1 MSTSAAQATP
11 SPLPPHRQPPPEPSP
26 PPSSKPPLPQDQDIP
41 QPTLR
46 LQINDHRHPASK
58 AFLTLL
64 PDLNSTLTT
73 ALSTI
78 IQHLYTPPSH
88 PHHHQQTPT
97 FTPSPPPTRSVTLL
111 LRAID
116 GVAYTT
122 GTELDN
128 DHKEI
133 HLSLSYIRTITTNNN
148 PNPTAELTG
157 VLTHE
162 LVHCYQHTAP
172 PDSTTTPQPPGGLV
186 EGIADFV
193 RLKAGL
199 EPPHWKRP
207 ASAKER
213 AGKWDQGYQHTA
225 YFLAWLEDVKIGRGA
240 VGMLNDRLLRVGYG
254 DGFWEGLFGM
264 GVLELWEEYGAWLD
278 RGGVGDGTTGGC
290 WEDEIVDRV

>member
-1 MSTSAAQATP
+1 MSTSAPQATP
-11 SPLPPHRQPPPEPSP
+11 SPLPPQQQPPP

-46 LQINDHRHPASK
+46 LQINDLRHPASK

-88 PHHHQQTPT
+88 PHHDQQTPT
-97 FTPSPPPTRSVTLL
+97 FTPSPPPTRSVTLF

-133 HLSLSYIRTITTNNN
+133 HLSLSYIRTITTNSN

-172 PDSTTTPQPPGGLV
+172 PDSTTTPPPPGGLI

-213 AGKWDQGYQHTA
+213 ASKWDQGYQHTA

-254 DGFWEGLFGM
+254 NGFWEGLFGM